1 MASWE
6 AVNASA
12 SEPVAAPPA
21 LSVRSFGRSPWRR
34 WLATV
39 NVAQHALNQCFAAR
53 AGLWLARGAGISFM
67 LAGLYVSGLA
77 PGAVDAV
84 LRMAL
89 LWLSWCAGLAALS
102 AAGPAVDRLLEGG
115 RGLLETRA
123 VSLARLQ
130 GQRPLAVALWLLR
143 RIGSIALL
151 VVIACL
157 AFSRAPHGIGAG
169 LRLTTGV
176 AAYLLVLAA
185 GLGLLAELCRLV
197 GRSRGQ
203 VLFLAVALL
212 PQLFAPA
219 WPELPTLISGY
230 GHLLDRSLGLDV
242 GP

>member
-12 SEPVAAPPA
+12 SEPLAAPPP
-21 LSVRSFGRSPWRR
+21 LLVRSLGRGSWRR

-53 AGLWLARGAGISFM
+53 AGLWLARGAGVSFV

-77 PGAVDAV
+77 PDASDGV

-89 LWLSWCAGLAALS
+89 LSLSWCAGLATLS

-123 VSLARLQ
+123 VELTRLQ

-151 VVIACL
+151 VVLACL
-157 AFSRAPHGIGAG
+157 AFSRAPHGIGSG
-169 LRLTTGV
+169 LRLALGV
-176 AAYLLVLAA
+176 ALYVLLLAA
-185 GLGLLAELCRLV
+185 GLALLAELCRII
-197 GRSRGQ
+197 GRGRGQ

-212 PQLFAPA
+212 PPLFAPA

-230 GHLLDRSLGLDV
+230 GHLLDRSLGLEV
-242 GP
+242 RP